1 MAERRRKPA
10 GPAKP
15 AKALDVHR
23 RATTMSAS
31 AQRRRRFGPGSPF
44 VALLLRAIRDGD
56 VHDWASLTNFQ
67 VKHDLDL
74 VQWGTLAAG
83 RPPAVDVMLAS
94 LRYAGLVT
102 VEGISFKDDV
112 WVRRDDVDKAPPG
125 MIVYDPRGL
134 DPDNRLGSDVPLQAD
149 GIKIRLTPLWPDIQD
164 VLGISLGAVAALQSP
179 RARVVEPDVFPE
191 PTPGQDY
198 PDVFV
203 IMPFDEAMRPI
214 YDDHIASVCRKLS
227 LSVGRGDDFFNA
239 HAVMADIWG
248 AIQHAKVIVADCTGR
263 NANVF
268 YEMGLAHVLG
278 KPVVLLSQHKSDI
291 PFDIGSIRYIPYEYT
306 PHGMK
311 EFEETLRQ
319 AIVASIE

>member
-1 MAERRRKPA
+1 
-10 GPAKP
+10 
-15 AKALDVHR
+15 
-23 RATTMSAS
+23 
-31 AQRRRRFGPGSPF
+31 
-44 VALLLRAIRDGD
+44 LLLRAIRDGD

-83 RPPAVDVMLAS
+83 RPPTVEGMLAN
-94 LRYAGLVT
+94 LQFAGLIT
-102 VEGISFKDDV
+102 IEGISFKSDV
-112 WVRRDDVDKAPPG
+112 WVRTDNVDKAPPG

-134 DPDNRLGSDVPLQAD
+134 DPDNRLGSVPPGKTD
-149 GIKIRLTPLWPDIQD
+149 GIRIRVSPLWGDIQD

-179 RARVVEPDVFPE
+179 RARVVEPDIFPE

-198 PDVFV
+198 RDVFV
-203 IMPFDEAMRPI
+203 IMPFDEALRPV
-214 YDDHIASVCRKLS
+214 YDDHIVSVCRQLS
-227 LSVGRGDDFFNA
+227 VSVGRGDDFFNT

-268 YEMGLAHVLG
+268 YEMGMAHVLG
-278 KPVVLLSQHKSDI
+278 KPVVLVSQNKADI

-306 PHGMK
+306 ARGMK
-311 EFEETLRQ
+311 EFEEALSQ
-319 AIVASIE
+319 AITVSLADHVSRL